1 MSNSQQV
8 FDAWLAGE
16 VSASACRA
24 ALANDPQWLS
34 RFETASSLQQLAAQP
49 QYSVPPQI
57 DVSTMFRQ
65 QWGHKPKTSR
75 SWWPQLSMA
84 MSAFAVVLS
93 ISPLQL
99 QLKSG
104 SIALTWQQDQSAD
117 LQQQLALQLASYKTE
132 QQQYL
137 QQQLQLQQQQQTSQ
151 LVLLKDYLTET
162 EQKNRRGDMLELVE
176 YLNQQ
181 RQADWQYWQDNVQP
195 SQARLDYRPAN
206 QPDPQRS
213 TVN

>member
-8 FDAWLAGE
+8 FDAWLSGE
-16 VSASACRA
+16 ISASDCRA

-34 RFETASSLQQLAAQP
+34 RFETASALQQLARQVDYSPVP
-49 QYSVPPQI
+49 QL
-57 DVSTMFRQ
+57 DVSTMYRQ
-65 QWGHKPKTSR
+65 QWGRRPVASNN
-75 SWWPQLSMA
+75 WWPKLSIP
-84 MSAFAVVLS
+84 MSVLAVVIS

-99 QLKSG
+99 QVKSG
-104 SIALTWQQDQSAD
+104 SVALSWQQDASHE
-117 LQQQLALQLASYKTE
+117 LQQQLASYKTE

-195 SQARLDYRPAN
+195 SQARLDYNPAGR
-206 QPDPQRS
+206 PDPQRS